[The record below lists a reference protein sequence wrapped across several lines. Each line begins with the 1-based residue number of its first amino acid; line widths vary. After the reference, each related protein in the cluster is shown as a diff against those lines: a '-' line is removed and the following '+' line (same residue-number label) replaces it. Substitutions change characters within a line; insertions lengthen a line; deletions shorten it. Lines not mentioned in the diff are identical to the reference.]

1 MDQKSSDPI
10 KLSAYSHGAGCGC
23 KLSPA
28 QLDEVL
34 SKLEPTTAFPKL
46 LVGSSSKDDAAVYDL
61 GDGKALI
68 STLDF
73 FMPIVDD
80 AFDFGRVAATN
91 AINDVYAM
99 GASPIFALAILGWP
113 VGKLPTSL
121 ATEVIRGAQE
131 VCKEHGI
138 PLAGGHS
145 IDNLEPLFGLSV
157 NGLVATTSFIS
168 NGGSKPGDLLYLT
181 KPIGTGI
188 LATALKR
195 GLASPEHIAY
205 LTNMM
210 LQSNKVG
217 ALLPQ
222 IHGIHALTDV
232 TGFGLAGH
240 LIELCE
246 GSNLSARINFDDI
259 PLMDLSILKPYLDAF
274 VIPDNT
280 FRNFSSYS
288 SKLSTL
294 SGIQMQILCDP
305 QTSGGLLIA
314 VSKESANHLE
324 VLLKDNGVGAW
335 VIGEMI
341 EKSDKVLNVY
351 SSF

>member
-1 MDQKSSDPI
+1 MEPEPDKAI

-23 KLSPA
+23 KLSPS

-34 SKLEPTTAFPKL
+34 SKLEPTAAFPKL

-68 STLDF
+68 STVDF

-80 AFDFGRVAATN
+80 AFDFGRIAATN
-91 AINDVYAM
+91 AINDIYAM
-99 GASPIFALAILGWP
+99 GASPIFALAMLGWP

-145 IDNLEPLFGLSV
+145 IDNLEPLFGLAV
-157 NGLVATTSFIS
+157 NGLVATNSFIS
-168 NGGSKPGDLLYLT
+168 NRGALPGDLLYLT
-181 KPIGTGI
+181 KPLGTGI

-195 GLASPEHIAY
+195 GLASPEQISY
-205 LTNMM
+205 LTQMM
-210 LQSNKVG
+210 LRSNKVG

-222 IHGIHALTDV
+222 ISGVNALTDV

-246 GSNLSARINFDDI
+246 GSNLSARINFDEV
-259 PLMDLSILKPYLDAF
+259 PQMDTSILKPFLDAF

-288 SKLSTL
+288 SKLSNL
-294 SGIQMQILCDP
+294 SGIQLQILCDP

-314 VSKESANHLE
+314 VHKESANALE
-324 VLLKDNGVGAW
+324 ELLKDNGEQGW
-335 VIGEMI
+335 RIGEMV
-341 EKSDKVLNVY
+341 EKGEKVLEII
-351 SSF
+351 SS